1 MASHNFVRDILH
13 SSMLEMRTAWTEHWI
28 NGIIFLR
35 PRRTKQQNI
44 QRGYETKLTASVV
57 K

>member
-13 SSMLEMRTAWTEHWI
+13 SSLLEMRTAWTEHWI